1 MAPEQRP
8 SQIMETDRISQ
19 LIALRKSRLLAAA
32 AASLPKKMLRARLD
46 CLIYFHTRF
55 FPWKIR
61 KRGIYGTLEQRVEE
75 GGVYDEQRLG
85 SPRRSAIQRA
95 ITRIHK
101 TCPEESK
108 AYELALRRFREVRR
122 RFLATETKESWEWYL
137 RGKGNSQNV
146 YFRSWMNRRFAGNG
160 FSDQEGKVGYFLYRY
175 EELLS
180 RKEERK
186 RARRQIKEAMNEM
199 EHWREVIFD
208 KMGVP
213 EVFRALV

>member
-1 MAPEQRP
+1 M
-8 SQIMETDRISQ
+8 MERDRINQ
-19 LIALRKSRLLAAA
+19 LIALRTSRLLAAA
-32 AASLPKKMLRARLD
+32 TASLPKKMLRARLD
-46 CLIYFHTRF
+46 CLIYFHTRS
-55 FPWKIR
+55 FPWRIR
-61 KRGIYGTLEQRVEE
+61 KRGLYRETLEQRVEH

-85 SPRRSAIQRA
+85 YPRRSAIQRA

-122 RFLATETKESWEWYL
+122 RFLATETKESWNWYL

-146 YFRSWMNRRFAGNG
+146 YFRSWMNSRFGGNG
-160 FSDQEGKVGYFLYRY
+160 FSEEEGKIGYFLYHY

-186 RARRQIKEAMNEM
+186 RATRQIKEAMNEM
-199 EHWREVIFD
+199 EHWRELIFE

-213 EVFRALV
+213 EVFRALI